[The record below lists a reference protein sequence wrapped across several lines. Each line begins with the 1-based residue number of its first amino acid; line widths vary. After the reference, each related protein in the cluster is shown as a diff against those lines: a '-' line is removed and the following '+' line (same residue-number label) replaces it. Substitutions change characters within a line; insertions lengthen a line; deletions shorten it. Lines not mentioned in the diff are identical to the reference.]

1 MAIYIAN
8 LLLIWVYS
16 LLYNYLYIKVMTKR
30 SKESAYFLSKLAI
43 NTNPFPAALFGWSRY

>member
-8 LLLIWVYS
+8 LLLIWHIHCYIIIF
-16 LLYNYLYIKVMTKR
+16 YIKVMTKE

-43 NTNPFPAALFGWSRY
+43 NTNPFLRHYSVGRY